1 MIFLHIKKK
10 EIRCVGARERR
21 ERKKVRG
28 RERERRERGRKKE
41 KKGEEVQVIASYEY
55 ISTYAVDKFTLTTLG
70 A

>member
-28 RERERRERGRKKE
+28 RERERGERE